1 MAYIW
6 QRWMADEFRAA
17 GLKVIE
23 VDGWES
29 RGRPASTGSY
39 DPRHGVTNHHTGVRS
54 SASSPGPTLKTLVAG
69 RSDLPG
75 PLAPWSVR
83 YDGVVVVIAA
93 GRCNH
98 AGRVGKAGVPG
109 VAIGADGNAV
119 FMGDE
124 VDTNGTQDMPP
135 EQIHAIAVTN
145 AVYLKH
151 FDRDIDRVHRHADIS
166 GTGKWDLGSRTT
178 PQLRA
183 DARAAG
189 NELEDDMSQHKEQL
203 DRIEQKIDAEAAR
216 EEQRYTADR
225 KRAQT
230 RQKRVVA
237 RLEKLADKVN
247 DAATRAELQEL
258 RDELVADDAE
268 AEEPTPGEA

>member
-17 GLKVIE
+17 GLTVIE

-29 RGRPASTGSY
+29 RGRPASTGNY

-54 SASSPGPTLKTLVAG
+54 SASSPGPTLKTLIAG

-98 AGRVGKAGVPG
+98 AGRVGKAGVRG

-124 VDTNGTQDMPP
+124 IDTNGTQDMPP
-135 EQIHAIAVTN
+135 EQVHAVAVTN

-151 FDRDIDRVHRHADIS
+151 FGHEDVDPVHRHADIS
-166 GTGKWDLGSRTT
+166 GSGKWDLGSRTT

-183 DARAAG
+183 DARKELSG
-189 NELEDDMSQHKEQL
+189 LEDDMSQYKEQL
-203 DRIEQKIDAEAAR
+203 DRIEKKLDAAAALD
-216 EEQRYTADR
+216 EQRDTADR
-225 KRAQT
+225 KRARA
-230 RQKRVVA
+230 RQQRVVA
-237 RLEKLADKVN
+237 RLAKLADKVE
-247 DAATRAELQEL
+247 DTATRAELQAL
-258 RDELVADDAE
+258 RDELTAE
-268 AEEPTPGEA
+268 DTEQPTPGEA